1 MRWKP
6 SREGFSK
13 RTERAHNNS
22 KALLLNIPRRGIGRS
37 ILMGKVRVL
46 LSGSSLFFL
55 LVTAASCNWFLSF
68 PEQGTRAPISHN
80 PVLKIGERY
89 TDLCTMNVPDHL
101 HRESI
106 SHAVFHHRPFLIFFG
121 APVHCTPCVHE
132 DRLIKGLMD
141 LYHNRMAF
149 IHIDDYEDSEQATVH
164 DWRVHGEPW
173 VALINRE
180 GTISKVIPGDASYD
194 SLDSMI
200 KKLIR

>member
-1 MRWKP
+1 MR
-6 SREGFSK
+6 
-13 RTERAHNNS
+13 
-22 KALLLNIPRRGIGRS
+22 KARF
-37 ILMGKVRVL
+37 L
-46 LSGSSLFFL
+46 LSGSALFL
-55 LVTAASCNWFLSF
+55 LMLTAASCNWFLSF

-149 IHIDDYEDSEQATVH
+149 IHIDDYEDSEQETVH

-173 VALINRE
+173 VGLINRE
-180 GTISKVIPGDASYD
+180 GTIAKVIPGDASYD